1 MRSVSGVLTHVP
13 HVAVFDTAFH
23 STLPA
28 EAATYAVP
36 ARRREE
42 WEIRRYGCHGLS
54 VQWAAEQ
61 VPAARLVV
69 CHLGGGCSVTAVQ
82 DGRSVDDHGLQPT
95 RGVPM
100 TTRSGA
106 IDPGALL
113 YPLRE
118 QGLFAEENDRQLE
131 NESGLAG
138 SASAA
143 LRSTLTRTRP
153 PDANVASFRSTV
165 CVVVRAARENLV
177 FARAMRRLVA

>member
-1 MRSVSGVLTHVP
+1 MRWVSGVLRHVP

-28 EAATYAVP
+28 EAATYAV
-36 ARRREE
+36 E
-42 WEIRRYGCHGLS
+42 
-54 VQWAAEQ
+54 
-61 VPAARLVV
+61 
-69 CHLGGGCSVTAVQ
+69 
-82 DGRSVDDHGLQPT
+82 
-95 RGVPM
+95 GVPM

-143 LRSTLTRTRP
+143 SSSTLTRTRP
-153 PDANVASFRSTV
+153 RPPDANVESFRSTV
-165 CVVVRAARENLV
+165 CVVVRAREDLV